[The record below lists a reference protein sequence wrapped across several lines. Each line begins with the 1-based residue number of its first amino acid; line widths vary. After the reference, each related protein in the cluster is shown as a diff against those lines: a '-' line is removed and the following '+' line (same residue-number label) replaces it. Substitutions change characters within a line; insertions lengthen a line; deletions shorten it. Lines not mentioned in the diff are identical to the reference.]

1 MISWF
6 GAHMIVGSSLT
17 TGELMSLF
25 TYTANIL
32 MSLMMFSMVFVMVVM
47 SIASGERIAQVIN
60 QKSDL
65 VSPENGIKEI
75 KNGQI
80 DFEDVYF
87 EYTNIQDEA
96 NYVLDNI
103 DLHIPSGSTL
113 GILGATGS
121 AKSSLV
127 QLIPRLYD
135 VTGGDVYKRQ

>member
-1 MISWF
+1 
-6 GAHMIVGSSLT
+6 
-17 TGELMSLF
+17 
-25 TYTANIL
+25 

-96 NYVLDNI
+96 NYVLEQYRSAYPKWLDFRNLGGYRI
-103 DLHIPSGSTL
+103 GQIIIGTVDPKTL
-113 GILGATGS
+113 RCNWRKR
-121 AKSSLV
+121 KSSRYRCSWLRSGKPKKQCGYGSSKERIV
-127 QLIPRLYD
+127 LRNH
-135 VTGGDVYKRQ
+135 